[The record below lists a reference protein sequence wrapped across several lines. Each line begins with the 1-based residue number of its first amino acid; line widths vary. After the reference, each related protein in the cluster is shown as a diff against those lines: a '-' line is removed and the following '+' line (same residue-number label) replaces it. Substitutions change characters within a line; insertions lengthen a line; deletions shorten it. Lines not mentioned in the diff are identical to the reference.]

1 VSGQLTNRGVPEVY
15 RGRPDRGLPAHNWE
29 GWDRSRD
36 YRFRFKELAI
46 VKMIR
51 EIEEN
56 QRGVFFR
63 VEFAAME
70 KALTVKSGLSN

>member
-1 VSGQLTNRGVPEVY
+1 MSGQLISPGVPEVY

-29 GWDRSRD
+29 EWDRSQD

-51 EIEEN
+51 VIEEN
-56 QRGVFFR
+56 QCGVFFR

>member
-1 VSGQLTNRGVPEVY
+1 LG
-15 RGRPDRGLPAHNWE
+15 
-29 GWDRSRD
+29 GWHRLRD

-56 QRGVFFR
+56 QCGVFFR

>member
-1 VSGQLTNRGVPEVY
+1 MQ
-15 RGRPDRGLPAHNWE
+15 
-29 GWDRSRD
+29 D
-36 YRFRFKELAI
+36 YRFRFKDLAI

-63 VEFAAME
+63 GEFAAME

>member
-1 VSGQLTNRGVPEVY
+1 MAYLKSTGAGLIGVCPHTIWKV
-15 RGRPDRGLPAHNWE
+15 
-29 GWDRSRD
+29 WDRLRD

-63 VEFAAME
+63 VEFSAME

>member
-1 VSGQLTNRGVPEVY
+1 VSGQLTSLGVPEVY
-15 RGRPDRGLPAHNWE
+15 KGRPDRSLPAHNLE
-29 GWDRSRD
+29 RWDRLRD

-56 QRGVFFR
+56 QRGVFS
-63 VEFAAME
+63 VLNLLQW
-70 KALTVKSGLSN
+70 KKP

>member
-1 VSGQLTNRGVPEVY
+1 L
-15 RGRPDRGLPAHNWE
+15 E
-29 GWDRSRD
+29 GWDRLRD

>member
-1 VSGQLTNRGVPEVY
+1 MAYLKSTGAGLIGVCLHTIGRSGI
-15 RGRPDRGLPAHNWE
+15 DRRIIAS
-29 GWDRSRD
+29 DS
-36 YRFRFKELAI
+36 KELAI

-51 EIEEN
+51 VIEEN
-56 QRGVFFR
+56 QCCVFFR

>member
-1 VSGQLTNRGVPEVY
+1 MSGQLSNRGVPDVY
-15 RGRPDRGLPAHNWE
+15 RGRPDRDLPAHNWE
-29 GWDRSRD
+29 EWDRLQD